1 MSHYSPLSKKLS
13 HVNSTVK
20 MYLTEVSVLFSAVR
34 EESELMVTQL
44 IRCQSL
50 DGLDA
55 ALEPP

>member
-1 MSHYSPLSKKLS
+1 
-13 HVNSTVK
+13 

-44 IRCQSL
+44 IRYQSL